1 MILVKE
7 GKVAQWTGWA
17 VGADGRILDMIS
29 GGGVGRGSG
38 DLDWMYG
45 WMNERTACGF

>member
-7 GKVAQWTGWA
+7 GKVAQRTGWA

-29 GGGVGRGSG
+29 GGGVGGGSG